1 MVQNF
6 AACERYVL
14 IGFGFDV
21 DGLQRMGAFW
31 QCTVVGL
38 EADFVGGV
46 CVVGVQSDENHSR
59 AASMVVVGTGNGLRN
74 SDGSSGLVQAFIG
87 VNYVRLHNLEPIGY
101 VA

>member
-21 DGLQRMGAFW
+21 DGLQRMGAVW

-38 EADFVGGV
+38 EAGFVGGV
-46 CVVGVQSDENHSR
+46 CVVGVQSDENLPE
-59 AASMVVVGTGNGLRN
+59 AASMVVVGTGNGLRHN
-74 SDGSSGLVQAFIG
+74 DGSSGLVQAFIG

>member
-21 DGLQRMGAFW
+21 DGLQLMGAFW

-59 AASMVVVGTGNGLRN
+59 AASMVVVGTGDGLRN
-74 SDGSSGLVQAFIG
+74 SDGSSGLVQTLIG
-87 VNYVRLHNLEPIGY
+87 VNCVWLRNPEPIGC